1 MGFFQLSF
9 ICPCAVHCD
18 REHKQINLYLDKK
31 IYGKSLYTTLNWKE
45 LGEFLHCFSK
55 ESKKKIGFCDDYENC
70 IHWKKLKYI
79 RQCLDNAY
87 YFSPRKDA
95 PWQPAHCKV
104 FFTFSN

>member
-55 ESKKKIGFCDDYENC
+55 ESKKKFGFCDDYENC
-70 IHWKKLKYI
+70 VHWKKLKYI

-95 PWQPAHCKV
+95 PWQPTHWKV